1 MATRTRFAPSPT
13 GPLHIG
19 GLRTALFCY
28 LHAKNNQGDFI
39 LRIEDT
45 DQKRFVPGAEEY
57 ILESLSWCGIT
68 PDEGP
73 SFGGEYGPYRQSER
87 SALYKPFVEQLLRDG
102 YAYYAFDTSEELST
116 WRESM
121 QKQGNASPKYSAST
135 RAYLK
140 NSLSLS
146 DQEVNERIQRGDDY
160 VVRFKTPVA
169 GEVRFYD
176 EIRGW
181 IVFQCHELDDKV
193 LMKSDGL
200 PTYHL
205 ANVVDDHLM
214 KITDVIRGE
223 EWLPSTPLHVQLY
236 EALGWTMPKFAHL
249 PLILKPDGKGKLS
262 KRDGDRLGF
271 PVFPIDWYNPDN
283 PKELIAGGY
292 KERGFEAPAILN
304 FLALLGWNP
313 GNNQEL
319 FSLNELIEDFS
330 LERVNKSGA
339 KFDYQKAC
347 WFNSEYLKNYS
358 REDKLRAILSI
369 FPSAAERSEQEVE
382 LVFDLSSERIQ
393 FKHEIKDTVSYL
405 FEKPTALEG
414 KGVNKAWKAEKVIHL
429 EECMKRIQH
438 ADTEFSAVN
447 LEGIIK
453 QYIQEKSISFGQIL
467 PPLRLSLTGTL
478 QGPSIF
484 QIMSF
489 LGLSECLERVELA
502 KKIYNS

>member
-214 KITDVIRGE
+214 EITDVIRGE

-393 FKHEIKDTVSYL
+393 FKHEIKDTISYL

-414 KGVNKAWKAEKVIHL
+414 KGVNKAWKAEKVVHL

>member
-176 EIRGW
+176 DIRGW

-214 KITDVIRGE
+214 EITDVIRGE

-414 KGVNKAWKAEKVIHL
+414 KGVNKAWKAEKVVHL

>member
-1 MATRTRFAPSPT
+1 M
-13 GPLHIG
+13 
-19 GLRTALFCY
+19 
-28 LHAKNNQGDFI
+28 
-39 LRIEDT
+39 
-45 DQKRFVPGAEEY
+45 
-57 ILESLSWCGIT
+57 
-68 PDEGP
+68 
-73 SFGGEYGPYRQSER
+73 
-87 SALYKPFVEQLLRDG
+87 
-102 YAYYAFDTSEELST
+102 
-116 WRESM
+116 
-121 QKQGNASPKYSAST
+121 
-135 RAYLK
+135 
-140 NSLSLS
+140 
-146 DQEVNERIQRGDDY
+146 
-160 VVRFKTPVA
+160 
-169 GEVRFYD
+169 
-176 EIRGW
+176 
-181 IVFQCHELDDKV
+181 
-193 LMKSDGL
+193 
-200 PTYHL
+200 
-205 ANVVDDHLM
+205 
-214 KITDVIRGE
+214 
-223 EWLPSTPLHVQLY
+223 
-236 EALGWTMPKFAHL
+236 
-249 PLILKPDGKGKLS
+249 
-262 KRDGDRLGF
+262 
-271 PVFPIDWYNPDN
+271 
-283 PKELIAGGY
+283 
-292 KERGFEAPAILN
+292 
-304 FLALLGWNP
+304 LGWNP

-393 FKHEIKDTVSYL
+393 FKHEIKDTISYL

-414 KGVNKAWKAEKVIHL
+414 KGVNKAWKAGKVIHL

-438 ADTEFSAVN
+438 ADTEFSAVI

>member
-102 YAYYAFDTSEELST
+102 YAYYAFDTSEELSI

-214 KITDVIRGE
+214 EITDVIRGE

-393 FKHEIKDTVSYL
+393 FKHEIKDTISYL

-502 KKIYNS
+502 KKNL